1 MVQPI
6 KVEKVEELKDL
17 LAGAKSIILNDFTG
31 LDVADI
37 SELRRLCREQNVVYR
52 VIKNTLARRSFE
64 KLGMDDAI
72 ELLEGPTAIAVS
84 MDNEVVPAQVLKKF
98 ADDYELPRFKGGY
111 VSGRLLSV
119 EDVIRLASLPGK
131 DVLLTQA
138 VGMFQAP
145 MRGLVNVLGASLRDL
160 VSVFK
165 AISEKKEAA

>member
-1 MVQPI
+1 
-6 KVEKVEELKDL
+6 
-17 LAGAKSIILNDFTG
+17 
-31 LDVADI
+31 
-37 SELRRLCREQNVVYR
+37 
-52 VIKNTLARRSFE
+52 
-64 KLGMDDAI
+64 
-72 ELLEGPTAIAVS
+72 
-84 MDNEVVPAQVLKKF
+84 LKKF

-111 VSGRLLSV
+111 VSGRFLSV

-160 VSVFK
+160 ATVLK